1 MIKITVKIDGMS
13 CSMCESH
20 VNDCIRN
27 HFKAESVK
35 SSHRDGETVV
45 ISKDEIDEVKLREAI
60 EETGY
65 KVISVKT
72 EEYKKKGLFGLFG
85 C

>member
-1 MIKITVKIDGMS
+1 MIKTTVKIDGMS

-27 HFKAESVK
+27 QFKVKSVK
-35 SSHRDGETVV
+35 SSHREGETVL
-45 ISKDEIDEVKLREAI
+45 ISKDEISEVKLREAI
-60 EETGY
+60 EATGY
-65 KVISVKT
+65 KVLSIQA